1 VGAIERLAQRAG
13 SSGAPEVDLFER
25 AAALCWDLIY
35 LYDTVEQRAVYRSRP
50 DVPVVWLSL
59 DRPGQI
65 ERHSVHPADLPALRL
80 HRARLEG
87 SAEGAVAEVRFR
99 VPVGRDRHQWLA
111 SRETVVARRPDGGV
125 RRLLGTVRAL
135 TLPESEDAVRDSEER
150 LRLATS
156 LAGVGTWDWDLR
168 TDRAVNSESYFRLY
182 GLAPSS
188 RPPSMDEWL
197 ERVHPDDRAR
207 MRALTE
213 RGLRDGTLPE
223 TEFRVVWPDGS
234 VHWLL
239 GKGHVLHDADGR
251 RVRMIGVNLEITER
265 KRAELELRTSEA
277 RYRSLVAATSAIVW
291 TTDAIGRF
299 VEPQPSWE
307 AFTGQTWRE
316 YSGAGRLRAV
326 HPGDRRTVAQAW
338 GEALRDRA
346 IYETEGRIWHAPSG
360 EYRHCWT
367 RAVPM
372 LDDAGAIR
380 EWFGC
385 VLDVTDRWR
394 AQAEISRLNETLEQR
409 VAERTQQLAEANRQL
424 REQIAER
431 RQAEEALRQS
441 QKIEAVGRL
450 TGGVA
455 HDFNNLLTIIL
466 GNLEL
471 LERLVGEGTALRHV
485 RSAAHAAERGAKLA
499 EQLLAFS
506 RKQRLSP
513 KPVDIDGLVA
523 GMQELLQRTLGTL
536 IVIEIRR
543 GAAPWSAMADAN
555 QVELVILNLAINARD
570 AMEAGGNLTIATSNV
585 TLAAGDD
592 PELAKG
598 DYVLIEVAD
607 TGSGMSE
614 EVRTRAFEPF
624 FTTKEVGKGSGLG
637 LSMVYGVAAQLGG
650 TVRIDSKVGAGTTVR
665 VYLPRAPIAPAGA
678 AAAAPRDLAP
688 VVPGATILL
697 VDDDRDVRTVT
708 AATLRNL
715 GYRVVE
721 SADGPSALERLAE
734 LGNVALL
741 LVDLGMPGMDGLE
754 VARRARQLCPGLAVL
769 VSTGYAEDGTFSGP
783 LDHEIVLKK
792 PYRAQDLA
800 THIEDALARPR
811 PGRAADQRFSSS

>member
-1 VGAIERLAQRAG
+1 LAKRAG
-13 SSGAPEVDLFER
+13 SGGVPHPDLFEP
-25 AAALCWDLIY
+25 AAALCSDLIY
-35 LYDTVEQRAVYRSRP
+35 LYDTVEQRAVYRNRP
-50 DVPVVWLSL
+50 GLPIAWLAL
-59 DRPGQI
+59 DRPDQG
-65 ERHSVHPADLPALRL
+65 EAPAVHPADLPALRL
-80 HRARLEG
+80 HRDRLERL
-87 SAEGAVAEVRFR
+87 ADGAVAEVRFR
-99 VPVGRDRHQWLA
+99 VPLGRDRHQWLA

-125 RRLLGTVRAL
+125 RRLLGTMRAL
-135 TLPESEDAVRDSEER
+135 TAPELDDAVRDSEER

-168 TDRAVNSESYFRLY
+168 SDRAVNSESYFRLY
-182 GLAPSS
+182 GLAPAS
-188 RPPSMDEWL
+188 RPPTMDEWL

-213 RGLRDGTLPE
+213 RGLRDGILPE

-291 TTDAIGRF
+291 TTDAAGRF

-326 HPGDRRTVAQAW
+326 HPHDRRTVAHAW
-338 GEALRDRA
+338 SAAMRDRA
-346 IYETEGRIWHAPSG
+346 VYETEGRIWHAPSR
-360 EYRHCWT
+360 EYRQCWT

-385 VLDVTDRWR
+385 VLDVSDRWR
-394 AQAEISRLNETLEQR
+394 AQAEIGRLNETLEQR

-424 REQIAER
+424 REQVAER
-431 RQAEEALRQS
+431 RQAEAALRQA

-471 LERLVGEGTALRHV
+471 LERVVGEGPALRHV
-485 RSAAHAAERGAKLA
+485 RSAVHAAERGAKLA

-513 KPVDIDGLVA
+513 KPVDIDRLVA
-523 GMQELLQRTLGTL
+523 GMQDLLQRTLGAL
-536 IVIEIRR
+536 IVIETRLD
-543 GAAPWSAMADAN
+543 AAPWPAMADAN
-555 QVELVILNLAINARD
+555 QIEIVILNLAINARD
-570 AMEAGGNLTIATSNV
+570 AMAGGGTLTIATSTV
-585 TLAAGDD
+585 SLAAGDD
-592 PELAKG
+592 PELAPG
-598 DYVLIEVAD
+598 DYVVVAVTD

-637 LSMVYGVAAQLGG
+637 LSMVHGVAAQLGG
-650 TVRIDSKVGAGTTVR
+650 TVRIDSTIGVGTTVH
-665 VYLPRAPIAPAGA
+665 VYLPRAAVVSASAP
-678 AAAAPRDLAP
+678 AAAPRDPAA
-688 VVPGATILL
+688 VAPGATILL

-708 AATLRNL
+708 ATTLRTL
-715 GYRVVE
+715 GYRVIE
-721 SADGPSALERLAE
+721 RSDGRSALERLAE
-734 LGNVALL
+734 PGDIALL

-754 VARRARQLCPGLAVL
+754 VARHARRLRPGLAVL
-769 VSTGYAEDGTFSGP
+769 VSTGYAEDGAFSGP
-783 LDHEIVLKK
+783 LGGEVVLKK

-800 THIEDALARPR
+800 THIEDALARA
-811 PGRAADQRFSSS
+811 RAVPSADQRSSSS